1 MEGRELR
8 SRELGVCVGRDNVPV
23 PLLRSR

>member
-8 SRELGVCVGRDNVPV
+8 SRELGVCVGRDNVSV
-23 PLLRSR
+23 SFLRSR

>member
-23 PLLRSR
+23 SLLRPR